1 MLIDRWPN
9 FLQDI
14 LEFRKIAEAEQ
25 PEFDNAAQA
34 VENLHQEFSHFH
46 SDRDWSS
53 PAGAGFWVSQRAPGD
68 TLAQRRSRI
77 QTRYLSQLP
86 YTYRNRLRYLAQ
98 ISGDFTVNLDY
109 ANYTLYLDIL
119 LTGYEQKEAL
129 FAVLADMLPAN
140 ILLKLKSL
148 IPMTTD
154 NAPITP
160 AVGVFTQVRHRSEP
174 IQRGE
179 S

>member
-1 MLIDRWPN
+1 M
-9 FLQDI
+9 
-14 LEFRKIAEAEQ
+14 
-25 PEFDNAAQA
+25 
-34 VENLHQEFSHFH
+34 
-46 SDRDWSS
+46 
-53 PAGAGFWVSQRAPGD
+53 
-68 TLAQRRSRI
+68 
-77 QTRYLSQLP
+77 
-86 YTYRNRLRYLAQ
+86 
-98 ISGDFTVNLDY
+98 NLDY

>member
-1 MLIDRWPN
+1 MGM
-9 FLQDI
+9 DI
-14 LEFRKIAEAEQ
+14 HIHIEYRSKRNGEWRCGDYFKINYEPYGDE
-25 PEFDNAAQA
+25 PKFEP
-34 VENLHQEFSHFH
+34 VEICGE
-46 SDRDWSS
+46 
-53 PAGAGFWVSQRAPGD
+53 
-68 TLAQRRSRI
+68 
-77 QTRYLSQLP
+77 
-86 YTYRNRLRYLAQ
+86 RNYHR
-98 ISGDFTVNLDY
+98 
-109 ANYTLYLDIL
+109 
-119 LTGYEQKEAL
+119 

-148 IPMTTD
+148 IPMATD

>member
-1 MLIDRWPN
+1 MLLDRWPN

-25 PEFDNAAQA
+25 PEWDKATEA
-34 VENLHQEFSHFH
+34 VESLHKEFSIFTVTEV
-46 SDRDWSS
+46 
-53 PAGAGFWVSQRAPGD
+53 GAARWERILGIQRAPGD
-68 TLAQRRSRI
+68 TLEQRRSKI

-86 YTYRNRLRYLAQ
+86 YTYRNLLQYLAQ

-129 FAVLADMLPAN
+129 LAVLADMLPAN

-148 IPMTTD
+148 IPMSTD
-154 NAPITP
+154 HAPITP
-160 AVGVFTQVRHRSEP
+160 AVGMFTQVQHHSKP
-174 IQRGE
+174 IPRGGR
-179 S
+179 

>member
-1 MLIDRWPN
+1 M
-9 FLQDI
+9 
-14 LEFRKIAEAEQ
+14 
-25 PEFDNAAQA
+25 
-34 VENLHQEFSHFH
+34 
-46 SDRDWSS
+46 
-53 PAGAGFWVSQRAPGD
+53 
-68 TLAQRRSRI
+68 
-77 QTRYLSQLP
+77 
-86 YTYRNRLRYLAQ
+86 
-98 ISGDFTVNLDY
+98 NLDY

-179 S
+179 N

>member
-1 MLIDRWPN
+1 M
-9 FLQDI
+9 
-14 LEFRKIAEAEQ
+14 
-25 PEFDNAAQA
+25 
-34 VENLHQEFSHFH
+34 
-46 SDRDWSS
+46 
-53 PAGAGFWVSQRAPGD
+53 
-68 TLAQRRSRI
+68 
-77 QTRYLSQLP
+77 
-86 YTYRNRLRYLAQ
+86 
-98 ISGDFTVNLDY
+98 NLDY

-129 FAVLADMLPAN
+129 FAVLTDMLPAN

-148 IPMTTD
+148 ITMTTD

-160 AVGVFTQVRHRSEP
+160 AVGVFMQVRHRSEP

>member
-1 MLIDRWPN
+1 MLLDRWPN

-25 PEFDNAAQA
+25 PEWDKATEA
-34 VENLHQEFSHFH
+34 VESLHKEFSIFTVTEV
-46 SDRDWSS
+46 
-53 PAGAGFWVSQRAPGD
+53 GATRWERILGIQRAPGD
-68 TLAQRRSRI
+68 TLEQRRSKI

-86 YTYRNRLRYLAQ
+86 YTYRNLLQYLAQ

-129 FAVLADMLPAN
+129 LAVLADMLPAN
-140 ILLKLKSL
+140 ILLKLKTL
-148 IPMTTD
+148 IPQTTD
-154 NAPITP
+154 NSPLTP
-160 AVGVFTQVRHRSEP
+160 AVGIFTQARHRSHP
-174 IQRGE
+174 IPRKE
-179 S
+179 AK

>member
-25 PEFDNAAQA
+25 PEFDGAIQA
-34 VENLHQEFSHFH
+34 VESLHHEFSIFTVTEI
-46 SDRDWSS
+46 
-53 PAGAGFWVSQRAPGD
+53 GAARWERILGIQRAPGD
-68 TLAQRRSRI
+68 TLAQRRSKI

-86 YTYRNRLRYLAQ
+86 YTYRNLLRYLAQ

-129 FAVLADMLPAN
+129 FAVLADMLPVN